1 MSEMLLDME
10 ADQVTASAIEKM
22 DNAGLSSVAE
32 IARAIRDHEDLVS
45 ELDEKLKEAK
55 RNLLKLTDEDLPA
68 MLAELGLNA
77 IELDDGSKVTV
88 EPTYGGHIKV
98 ADREEAF
105 QWLRDHD
112 FGDIIKN
119 TVTCRFA
126 RGEDQKAVDFMEAA
140 ESMKLFPEQKTE
152 VHAQTLR
159 AWVKERVEKGD
170 SFPMDLFGA
179 YIGQRAK
186 IARSKR

>member
-32 IARAIRDHEDLVS
+32 IARAIRDHQDLVA

-55 RNLLKLTDEDLPA
+55 QHLLKLTDEDLPA

-88 EPTYGGHIKV
+88 QATYGAHIKV
-98 ADREEAF
+98 DNREEAF
-105 QWLRDHD
+105 QWLRDNHFD
-112 FGDIIKN
+112 DIIKN
-119 TVTCRFA
+119 TVTCAFA
-126 RGEDQKAVDFMEAA
+126 RGEDQQAADFMKAA
-140 ESMKLFPEQKTE
+140 ERMGFIPEQKTE
-152 VHAQTLR
+152 VHAQTLK
-159 AWVKERVEKGD
+159 AWVKERVENGD

-179 YIGQRAK
+179 YTGQRAK
-186 IARSKR
+186 IARSK